1 VDDDVVAE
9 HDLLAGAACD
19 DEHEDS
25 SVESFEKRCVS
36 CSRAV
41 KGRASGR

>member
-9 HDLLAGAACD
+9 HDLLAGTAGD

-25 SVESFEKRCVS
+25 SLECFGNEWDG
-36 CSRAV
+36 AV
-41 KGRASGR
+41 MR

>member
-9 HDLLAGAACD
+9 HDLLAGAAGD

-25 SVESFEKRCVS
+25 SLESFET
-36 CSRAV
+36 
-41 KGRASGR
+41 G